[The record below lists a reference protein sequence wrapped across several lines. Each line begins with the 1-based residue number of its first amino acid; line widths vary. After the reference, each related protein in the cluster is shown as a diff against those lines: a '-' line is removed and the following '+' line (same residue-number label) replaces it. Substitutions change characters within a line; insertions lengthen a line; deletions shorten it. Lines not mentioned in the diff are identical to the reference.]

1 VAKTGA
7 SLLELMPEEAM
18 RVDVSAKDWRDAVR
32 KAGEALHR
40 GGITELEYSEEMIAA
55 VEQLGPYIVI
65 APGLAIAHARPSPAV
80 RRTGLSWVGL
90 VEPVEFG
97 HETNDPVRLV
107 IGLAATDHTAHI
119 AALSQLAGMLSE
131 AGVESLAS
139 AASVT
144 DVRTRI
150 SDYERTHA

>member
-1 VAKTGA
+1 MAKTGA
-7 SLLELMPEEAM
+7 SLLELMPEQAM
-18 RVDVSAKDWRDAVR
+18 RVGVSATDWREAVR
-32 KAGEALHR
+32 KAGEALTE
-40 GGITELEYSEEMIAA
+40 GGIADPEYSEQMISA
-55 VEQLGPYIVI
+55 VEELGPYIVI
-65 APGLAIAHARPSPAV
+65 APGLAIAHARPSRAV

-90 VEPVEFG
+90 ATPVTFG

-119 AALSQLAGMLSE
+119 AALSQLAGMLTE
-131 AGVESLAS
+131 AGVEPLAS